1 MLFEKLLS
9 ASDLP
14 LSENVAYSSAHVET
28 LIYSEAYD
36 TLEQDYATVAA
47 ACKQNI
53 FSFFFWML
61 ISSKQYCVHIV
72 QSFYIFYSGVGR

>member
-28 LIYSEAYD
+28 FSYSEAYD

-47 ACKQNI
+47 AGKQNI
-53 FSFFFWML
+53 FIFPFGCSL
-61 ISSKQYCVHIV
+61 VANSIA
-72 QSFYIFYSGVGR
+72 YILCNPCTYFTVE